1 MTVKLSKCLYPFF
14 NVNFY
19 IEIRFE
25 KFVEISC
32 CDSGWEFS
40 TTISPI
46 MRGLKTL
53 IDTCVDFKNL
63 RSLATIGKENYT
75 VQRSLESLWHTM
87 VIPNADNNSCLVNVL
102 FLNFY
107 SMVILFFYIFI
118 THTSWNFSFLSHMAC
133 WRPQIWQAKTRILE
147 SIMSRVTRELTRPPM
162 SITQTLKRTKSFVIK
177 KKICHKQRVLSWEK
191 KIPGQQFSTGI
202 ILYIIVK
209 WRKEI

>member
-63 RSLATIGKENYT
+63 RSLAIIGKENYT

-107 SMVILFFYIFI
+107 SMVILFFCVFI
-118 THTSWNFSFLSHMAC
+118 TPHL
-133 WRPQIWQAKTRILE
+133 
-147 SIMSRVTRELTRPPM
+147 
-162 SITQTLKRTKSFVIK
+162 
-177 KKICHKQRVLSWEK
+177 
-191 KIPGQQFSTGI
+191 GI
-202 ILYIIVK
+202 FHF
-209 WRKEI
+209 

>member
-1 MTVKLSKCLYPFF
+1 ML
-14 NVNFY
+14 
-19 IEIRFE
+19 
-25 KFVEISC
+25 
-32 CDSGWEFS
+32 DSRWEFS

-63 RSLATIGKENYT
+63 RSLAIIGKENYT

-133 WRPQIWQAKTRILE
+133 WRPQIWQAKTRIPE

-162 SITQTLKRTKSFVIK
+162 SITQTLNKNK
-177 KKICHKQRVLSWEK
+177 KFCHKEKDLS
-191 KIPGQQFSTGI
+191 
-202 ILYIIVK
+202 
-209 WRKEI
+209 